1 MPKLREQ
8 KCGFDANV
16 CLRFALT
23 RTADFLILSPVFLK
37 KIVYA
42 SPIKVRLRPMKY
54 KRILLKIS
62 GEALAGPRGFGLD
75 GEVLTRIASE
85 IKEVY
90 DAGIQMGVVV
100 GGGNFFRGM
109 KAAVDQGMDRSM
121 ADYMGML
128 ATVQN
133 SIALQDYLER
143 AGVPTRVQSAIEM
156 KEIAEPF
163 IPRRAE
169 RHLEKGRVVIFA
181 AGTGNPFFTTDT
193 AAVLRATQI
202 GAQAIFKATDVD
214 GVYDKDPQKFTDA
227 IRFDQ
232 LSYLDVLD
240 RGLRV
245 LDSTAISLSMD
256 NDLPIVVFN
265 MEVAGNI
272 KRAAMGEDVGT
283 TVCHVKS

>member
-1 MPKLREQ
+1 MNQ
-8 KCGFDANV
+8 
-16 CLRFALT
+16 
-23 RTADFLILSPVFLK
+23 LK
-37 KIVYA
+37 YQ
-42 SPIKVRLRPMKY
+42 
-54 KRILLKIS
+54 RILLKIS
-62 GEALAGPRGFGLD
+62 GEALAGPAGFGLD
-75 GEVLTRIASE
+75 GEVLQRIAQE
-85 IKEVY
+85 IKGVHE
-90 DAGIQMGVVV
+90 AGVQMGVVV

-143 AGVPTRVQSAIEM
+143 AGVATRVQSAIEM

-163 IPRRAE
+163 IPRRAM
-169 RHLEKGRVVIFA
+169 RHIEKGRIVIFA

-214 GVYDKDPQKFTDA
+214 GVFDKDPNKHKDA
-227 IRFDQ
+227 KKYET
-232 LSYLDVLD
+232 LTYLDVLNQ
-240 RGLRV
+240 GIGV
-245 LDSTAISLSMD
+245 LDSTAITLSSD
-256 NDLPIVVFN
+256 NKLPIVVFN

-272 KRAAMGEDVGT
+272 HRAAMGETIGT
-283 TVCHVKS
+283 TVCHAV

>member
-1 MPKLREQ
+1 MNE
-8 KCGFDANV
+8 
-16 CLRFALT
+16 
-23 RTADFLILSPVFLK
+23 LK
-37 KIVYA
+37 YQ
-42 SPIKVRLRPMKY
+42 
-54 KRILLKIS
+54 RILLKLS
-62 GEALAGPRGFGLD
+62 GEALAGPAGFGLD
-75 GEVLTRIASE
+75 GEVLHRIAQE
-85 IKEVY
+85 IKGVH
-90 DAGIQMGVVV
+90 DAGVEMGIVV

-143 AGVPTRVQSAIEM
+143 AGVATRVQSAIEM

-163 IPRRAE
+163 IPRRAN

-214 GVYDKDPQKFTDA
+214 GVFDKDPNKFADAQKFTT
-227 IRFDQ
+227 
-232 LSYLDVLD
+232 LTYLDVLNRD
-240 RGLRV
+240 IRV
-245 LDSTAISLSMD
+245 LDSTAITLSSD
-256 NDLPIVVFN
+256 NKLPIVVFN

-272 KRAAMGEDVGT
+272 QRAAMGENIGT
-283 TVCHVKS
+283 TVCHAN

>member
-1 MPKLREQ
+1 M
-8 KCGFDANV
+8 
-16 CLRFALT
+16 
-23 RTADFLILSPVFLK
+23 
-37 KIVYA
+37 
-42 SPIKVRLRPMKY
+42 
-54 KRILLKIS
+54 
-62 GEALAGPRGFGLD
+62 
-75 GEVLTRIASE
+75 
-85 IKEVY
+85 
-90 DAGIQMGVVV
+90 
-100 GGGNFFRGM
+100 
-109 KAAVDQGMDRSM
+109 
-121 ADYMGML
+121 
-128 ATVQN
+128 
-133 SIALQDYLER
+133 
-143 AGVPTRVQSAIEM
+143 
-156 KEIAEPF
+156 
-163 IPRRAE
+163 
-169 RHLEKGRVVIFA
+169 VIFA

-272 KRAAMGEDVGT
+272 KRAALGEDVGT

>member
-1 MPKLREQ
+1 MTQTP
-8 KCGFDANV
+8 
-16 CLRFALT
+16 T
-23 RTADFLILSPVFLK
+23 
-37 KIVYA
+37 
-42 SPIKVRLRPMKY
+42 KY
-54 KRILLKIS
+54 QRILLKIS

-75 GEVLTRIASE
+75 GEVLLRLAQE
-85 IKEVY
+85 IKEVHE
-90 DAGIQMGVVV
+90 AGIEMGVVV

-143 AGVPTRVQSAIEM
+143 AGVATRVQSAIEM

-163 IPRRAE
+163 IPRRAM
-169 RHLEKGRVVIFA
+169 RHLEKRRIVIFA

-214 GVYDKDPQKFTDA
+214 GVFDKDPQKFPDA
-227 IRFDQ
+227 VRFDT
-232 LSYLDVLD
+232 LTYLEVLD
-240 RGLRV
+240 RGIKV
-245 LDSTAISLSMD
+245 LDSTAITLSMD
-256 NDLPIVVFN
+256 NKLPIVVFN

-283 TVCHVKS
+283 VVCDLS